1 MSAKRAQIS
10 ANECKFKKGNNAG
23 NAGRP
28 LDGDGRRDLVNLVE
42 VRAFFAGRAEIGNSC
57 QAGGGGGVQPVL
69 VASSLLVASS

>member
-42 VRAFFAGRAEIGNSC
+42 RFSGCERFLRVEQKSVIHAR
-57 QAGGGGGVQPVL
+57 QAAAAV
-69 VASSLLVASS
+69 SSRF